1 MFKKIPAVICFL
13 ALLATTTA
21 QTPPVKKMYA
31 YSRATL
37 PGKKPSGN
45 RIDTESKKE
54 SYRLF
59 VSVAGKELIRITG
72 VWINQEYY
80 GFTVSSKLKTPVKM
94 GQPDDGII
102 LVPKTSNKVLE
113 IMLNGKQEPAPR
125 PGTKLGT
132 LMKTN
137 AVVISYSWRG
147 TQYFITAKTIKEL
160 PPFIAM

>member
-1 MFKKIPAVICFL
+1 MFKKILIVVCFFTFL
-13 ALLATTTA
+13 ASASA
-21 QTPPVKKMYA
+21 QKSPVIKIYA
-31 YSRATL
+31 YSQATL

-45 RIDTESKKE
+45 KTDTDIKKE

-59 VSVAGKELIRITG
+59 VSVTGNEIINITG

-80 GFTVSSKLKTPVKM
+80 RFTVSSKLKTPVKM
-94 GQPDDGII
+94 EKPDDGII
-102 LVPKTSNKVLE
+102 LVPKTNNKVLE
-113 IMLNGKQEPAPR
+113 LMLKGKQEPAPR

-137 AVVISYSWRG
+137 AIVISYSWKG
-147 TQYFITAKTIKEL
+147 KQYFITSKTIKDL